1 MTMYAEAADMGNV
14 TAHMMLSTRDINTI
28 YKGSMSKILG
38 REDNTTTMYD
48 GVDMETLVMEQ
59 RPGSPQ
65 DNFKIPNATSQ
76 YVKGKDLKYQSNN
89 SNYQNKSGKNKIEFG
104 RDDYQDELEFIQ

>member
-1 MTMYAEAADMGNV
+1 MGNV
-14 TAHMMLSTRDINTI
+14 TAHMMLSTRDVNTI

-48 GVDMETLVMEQ
+48 GVDMETIEMEQ

-65 DNFKIPNATSQ
+65 DNFRVPNATSQ
-76 YVKGKDLKYQSNN
+76 YLKGKYLKYQGNNN
-89 SNYQNKSGKNKIEFG
+89 SNYQNKPNRTKAESI
-104 RDDYQDELEFIQ
+104 RDDYQDELDFVHWDN